1 MIITALKACT
11 LNGTS
16 YVYGDTVDPADVP
29 QMRMAFLCRRGI
41 LTIDKSSTVPISQ
54 VTGLQDALDAKASTT
69 TVNTK
74 VTKTE
79 LQAIVAGSADFAEL
93 KTDVA
98 SWTAT
103 P

>member
-1 MIITALKACT
+1 MIITALRACR
-11 LNGTS
+11 LNGND
-16 YVYGDTVDPADVP
+16 YVFGDTVLEADVS
-29 QMRMAFLCRRGI
+29 QTRLSFLCRRGI

-54 VTGLQDALDAKASTT
+54 VVGLQDVLDDKADTAD
-69 TVNTK
+69 V
-74 VTKTE
+74 
-79 LQAIVAGSADFAEL
+79 QAITAGAADFTEF

>member
-1 MIITALKACT
+1 MIITALRACT
-11 LNGTS
+11 LNGNS
-16 YVYGDTVDPADVP
+16 YAFGDTVLEADVP
-29 QMRMAFLCRRGI
+29 QTRLSFLCRRGV

-54 VTGLQDALDAKASTT
+54 VVGLQDALDDKADTAD
-69 TVNTK
+69 V
-74 VTKTE
+74 
-79 LQAIVAGSADFAEL
+79 QAITAGAATFAEF

>member
-1 MIITALKACT
+1 MIITALRPCT
-11 LNGTS
+11 LNGHA
-16 YVYGDTVDPADVP
+16 YAYGDTVLEADVP
-29 QMRMAFLCRRGI
+29 QSRMSFLCRRGI

-54 VTGLQDALDAKASTT
+54 VVGLQDALDDKADTAD
-69 TVNTK
+69 V
-74 VTKTE
+74 
-79 LQAIVAGSADFAEL
+79 QAIVAGAADFAEF